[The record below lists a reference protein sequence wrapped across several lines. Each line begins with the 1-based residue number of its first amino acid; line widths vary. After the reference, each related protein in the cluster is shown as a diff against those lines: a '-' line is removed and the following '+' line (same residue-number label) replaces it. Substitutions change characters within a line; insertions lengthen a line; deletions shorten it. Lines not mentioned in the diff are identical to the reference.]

1 MFKLSVKH
9 SKVND
14 KLEKKIHDLKE
25 YIKFLENNNKTR
37 IGLARCTGD
46 KGDCADDK

>member
-1 MFKLSVKH
+1 MSKLNVKY
-9 SKVND
+9 SKEND

-37 IGLARCTGD
+37 IGPCMLHG
-46 KGDCADDK
+46 